1 MTLVDQP
8 VEQPIRTTG
17 NNLVGLWRP
26 AFIKVKHRLFVFGG
40 GGNTSS
46 ELHTLDLCDMQW
58 RTIHVIICNHQTNKG
73 AIMTQSCTHTHV
85 PGCPRYQAM

>member
-8 VEQPIRTTG
+8 VDQPIRTTG

-26 AFIKVKHRLFVFGG
+26 AFIKVHHRLFVFGG

-58 RTIHVIICNHQTNKG
+58 RTIHVIYMQTSNKQRSNNDPILL
-73 AIMTQSCTHTHV
+73 AHL
-85 PGCPRYQAM
+85 